1 MPLSLP
7 LPPSV
12 TARARHCVSISFSL
26 PMGEPNST
34 TATASFVTRE
44 ALDDGTTRDIPDGS
58 VSIAA
63 ADLVALPVFADAY
76 AQLSELVHA
85 KRAEFD

>member
-12 TARARHCVSISFSL
+12 TGRARHCVALNFAI
-26 PMGEPNST
+26 PIGAQP

-85 KRAEFD
+85 KRAQFD

>member
-1 MPLSLP
+1 MPQALP

-12 TARARHCVSISFSL
+12 TARARHCVALNFSI
-26 PMGEPNST
+26 PIGAQP
-34 TATASFVTRE
+34 TATASFITRE
-44 ALDDGTTRDIPDGS
+44 ALDNGTTRDIPDGS
-58 VSIAA
+58 VTIAA

-85 KRAEFD
+85 KRAQFD

>member
-1 MPLSLP
+1 MPQALP

-12 TARARHCVSISFSL
+12 TGRARHCVALHFDI
-26 PMGEPNST
+26 PIGAQP
-34 TATASFVTRE
+34 TATASFTTRE

-58 VSIAA
+58 VTIAA
-63 ADLVALPVFADAY
+63 ADLVALPVFAAAY
-76 AQLSELVHA
+76 AHLSELVHA